1 MAEIISDCEAK
12 ELQERKE
19 NAANINIKKST
30 MWPTV

>member
-19 NAANINIKKST
+19 NVANVNIKKST
-30 MWPTV
+30 M